1 MSVYNSYIILLYIGF
16 YEGYIINYKHLRYFW
31 MVAKEGSIAKA
42 SKLLFLTPQTI
53 SGQLTVLEEN
63 LGISLFEKSGRSLKL
78 TDAGLI
84 VQSYANDIFSLGNE
98 LEEVLHNK
106 PQKRLVHLK
115 AGIANSI
122 PKSIAYHLLEPVLH
136 LKEPI
141 KIICREDN
149 LSTLLGELAEHKL
162 DIVISDRAIPESPSI
177 NGFNHHLG
185 ECGITFFCT
194 GELRENLQGEFPAC
208 LDNMPLLLTG
218 DASSTKNNV
227 VQWLKQQSI
236 FPHIIAEFDDGA
248 LMKAFGQRGAG
259 IFIAP
264 SIIAKEVEI
273 AFGVKSI
280 GETTKVMESFYAISM
295 DRKVKHSGV
304 VTILNNAR
312 EQFFSIADT

>member
-1 MSVYNSYIILLYIGF
+1 MYNSYIVQLYIGF
-16 YEGYIINYKHLRYFW
+16 CEGFIINYKHLRYFW
-31 MVAKEGSIAKA
+31 MVAREGSIAKA

-53 SGQLTVLEEN
+53 SGQLTVLEEK
-63 LGISLFEKSGRSLKL
+63 LGVSLFEKSGRSLKL

-136 LKEPI
+136 LKDPI

-162 DIVISDRAIPESPSI
+162 DIVISDRPIPESPSI

-194 GELRENLQGEFPAC
+194 DELREQLHGEFPAC
-208 LDNMPLLLTG
+208 LNNMPLLLTG
-218 DASSTKNNV
+218 DASSTKNKV
-227 VQWLKQQSI
+227 IQWLKKQNI
-236 FPHIIAEFDDGA
+236 FPHVVAEFDDGA

-264 SIIAKEVEI
+264 SITAKEVEI
-273 AFGVKSI
+273 AFNVRAI

-295 DRKVKHSGV
+295 DRKVKHIGV
-304 VTILNNAR
+304 VTILDSAR
-312 EQFFSIADT
+312 EQFFSIGST

>member
-1 MSVYNSYIILLYIGF
+1 
-16 YEGYIINYKHLRYFW
+16 

-53 SGQLTVLEEN
+53 SGQLSVLEDK
-63 LGISLFEKSGRSLKL
+63 LGVDLFEKSGRSLKL
-78 TDAGLI
+78 TEAGLI

-106 PQKRLVHLK
+106 PQKRLAHLK

-136 LKEPI
+136 QTDPM

-149 LSTLLGELAEHKL
+149 LSTLLSELAEHKL

-194 GELRENLQGEFPAC
+194 HELHKSIQGDFPAC
-208 LDNMPLLLTG
+208 LNNMPLLLTG
-218 DASSTKNNV
+218 DASPTKNKV
-227 VQWLKQQSI
+227 IQWLKKNNI
-236 FPHIIAEFDDGA
+236 FPQIVAEFDDGA
-248 LMKAFGQRGAG
+248 LMKAFGQKGAG
-259 IFIAP
+259 IFMAP
-264 SIIAKEVEI
+264 SITAKEVESSYH
-273 AFGVKSI
+273 VKVI
-280 GETTKVMESFYAISM
+280 GETTEVMESFFAISM
-295 DRKVKHSGV
+295 DRKVTHKGV
-304 VTILNNAR
+304 ATILQNAR
-312 EQFFSIADT
+312 EQFFSISNF